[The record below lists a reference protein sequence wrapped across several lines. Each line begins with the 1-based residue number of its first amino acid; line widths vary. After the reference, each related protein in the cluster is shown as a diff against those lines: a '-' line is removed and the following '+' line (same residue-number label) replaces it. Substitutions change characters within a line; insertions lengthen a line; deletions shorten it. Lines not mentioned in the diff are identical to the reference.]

1 VPGGEGCTPGFWKNH
16 ADVIRF
22 PGAWPLTGYE
32 PTDDLE
38 DVFGIDLPSEYD
50 DWDLLEALNA
60 GGGGLNALMRHAT
73 AALLN
78 AAHPDLDYGI
88 EPTEEIIELVQD
100 AIAAGPDAYEDL
112 KDIFEELNEAV
123 CTDEQFATP
132 TPTRVTTAA
141 GVAATPVAASPTP
154 VNTVLSAPGRRPKG
168 LPPAGSGSS
177 GGQMAFGLTL
187 FVMAAGV
194 TIVVVLRQTLRR
206 DDW

>member
-16 ADVIRF
+16 ADVLRF

-50 DWDLLEALNA
+50 DWDLLEALNS

-78 AAHPDLDYGI
+78 AAHPDLDYGV
-88 EPTEEIIELVQD
+88 EPAEEIIELVQD

-112 KDIFEELNEAV
+112 KDIFEDLNETV
-123 CTDEQFATP
+123 CRDDQFATP
-132 TPTRVTTAA
+132 TPTRTGVVA
-141 GVAATPVAASPTP
+141 GVDATPVPETPTP
-154 VNTVLSAPGRRPKG
+154 ISTVLATAPRRPTG
-168 LPPAGSGSS
+168 LPPAGTGSS
-177 GGQMAFGLTL
+177 GGQMAFGFTL
-187 FVMAAGV
+187 FALTAGV
-194 TIVVVLRQTLRR
+194 TIVVLLRNALRQ
-206 DDW
+206 DD